1 MCIYNFFFFI
11 FAGVNIWFLNNILNV
26 YIFLVNILRNS
37 NYCVYVYLHVVF
49 FFVLNCLTFVT
60 TREKKNLIKQMLTK
74 NLRSQRL
81 NRLSFWFLWPT
92 ESSKF
97 NRLEPFV
104 KMFDHFAMTYHIVSN
119 DWLILDLEKNPLDV
133 WCM

>member
-92 ESSKF
+92 ESMKF

-104 KMFDHFAMTYHIVSN
+104 KMCMIIFQWLFHIKWSN
-119 DWLILDLEKNPLDV
+119 KIGFYPLEI
-133 WCM
+133 WCL